1 MEFVL
6 SLIIAIARE
15 FLIKGL
21 IQNLPVLIL
30 GIILVA
36 WQYRKMQYSPEAS
49 HPFYRQQYLRMTAMS
64 AGAGIAGGFLGSI
77 MLVFLGLDL
86 SAMGLFY
93 VLLLALLLMLIHP
106 RFLCFAYAGGI
117 LSLSNILLGYPEI
130 NVAQLMALVAI
141 LHMIESVLILFTGHL
156 YAAPVFIYREN
167 TGAVGGFN
175 LQKFWPIPLVAMA
188 NGMVSGSS
196 LELNWWPLMNHG
208 SAGIDAF
215 VNGLLPV
222 LAILGYGE
230 VTTTSPPRMRSRTS
244 ALYLMLFSLVLLA
257 LSVLAARVP
266 DLLILPAVFGPLGHE
281 LVIAVG
287 MYTENSRKP
296 LYVDQDEGVMVLDVM
311 PGSPA
316 EEAGIKRQDIILT
329 ANGKRISGRA
339 ELYETLADLE
349 WAEPLTLT
357 LLREGQLRVVSLL
370 PGPGKQ
376 LGVLLVP
383 ERESPGCYGL
393 HYASPLLTLVKRI
406 KRFIP

>member
-1 MEFVL
+1 
-6 SLIIAIARE
+6 
-15 FLIKGL
+15 
-21 IQNLPVLIL
+21 
-30 GIILVA
+30 
-36 WQYRKMQYSPEAS
+36 
-49 HPFYRQQYLRMTAMS
+49 
-64 AGAGIAGGFLGSI
+64 
-77 MLVFLGLDL
+77 
-86 SAMGLFY
+86 
-93 VLLLALLLMLIHP
+93 
-106 RFLCFAYAGGI
+106 
-117 LSLSNILLGYPEI
+117 
-130 NVAQLMALVAI
+130 MALVAI

-156 YAAPVFIYREN
+156 YAAPIFIYREN

-196 LELNWWPLMNHG
+196 LELNWWPLINHG

-215 VNGLLPV
+215 VSGLLPV

-230 VTTTSPPRMRSRTS
+230 VTTTSPPGIRSRTS
-244 ALYLMLFSLVLLA
+244 ALYLMFFSLVLLA
-257 LSVLAARVP
+257 LSVLAARMP
-266 DLLILPAVFGPLGHE
+266 DLLILPAVFSPLGHE

-296 LYVDQDEGVMVLDVM
+296 LYVDPEEGVMVLDVL

-316 EEAGIKRQDIILT
+316 EEAGLKRQDIILT
-329 ANGKRISGRA
+329 ANGQRISGRA
-339 ELYETLADLE
+339 ELYETLADLK

-357 LLREGQLRVVSLL
+357 FLRDGRLRLVSLL

-376 LGVLLVP
+376 MGVVLVP

-393 HYASPLLTLVKRI
+393 YYASPLLTLIKRL